1 MSGLPAAAGAG
12 PRAIVHADLDAFFA
26 SVEQRDRPELR
37 GRPVLVGGRPESRG
51 VVAAASY
58 EARRFGVH
66 SAMPMR
72 TAVRLCPRAV
82 IVAPRFDVYARV
94 SAQVMALFHAISPL
108 VEPLSLDE
116 AYLDCGHLSD
126 FWPRA
131 EAFGRE
137 LKERV
142 RAEVGLTI
150 SVGIATSKSVAKIAS
165 DLRKPDGLLVVRPG
179 EEAAVLVS
187 LPVGRLWGVGPRS
200 CERLAA
206 LGVHTIGELA
216 ACEAATLRPIFGSWT
231 ETLLAMARGID
242 ERPVEPQRERKSIGR
257 ETTFAADLAPGDQLE
272 RALAKLC
279 AEVAERLQRRGLR
292 GRTVTLKLRRADFS
306 THTRQVTLPAAI
318 ADGDDLRAV
327 AARLLAEEV
336 RPDERLR
343 LIGVSV
349 SGFAHE
355 VQLPLFPFRVD
366 GFSAAGIR

>member
-1 MSGLPAAAGAG
+1 MNGPLATGAR

-37 GRPVLVGGRPESRG
+37 GRPVLVGGQPESRG

-72 TAVRLCPRAV
+72 TAVRRCPHAV

-94 SAQVMALFHAISPL
+94 SAQVMALFHTLSPL

-116 AYLDCGHLSD
+116 AYLDCGHLAD
-126 FWPRA
+126 FWSRA
-131 EAFGRE
+131 EAFGRD

-150 SVGIATSKSVAKIAS
+150 SVGIATTKSAAKIAS
-165 DLRKPDGLLVVRPG
+165 DLRKPDGLLIVPPG
-179 EEAAVLVS
+179 QEAAFLAP
-187 LPVGRLWGVGPRS
+187 LPVGVLWGIGPRS
-200 CERLAA
+200 RERLAA
-206 LGVHTIGELA
+206 LGVRTIGELA
-216 ACEAATLRPIFGSWT
+216 AREAAELRPIFGSWA
-231 ETLLAMARGID
+231 ETLLAMARGSD
-242 ERPVEPQRERKSIGR
+242 ERLVTPERERKSIGR
-257 ETTFAADLAPGDQLE
+257 ETTFAADLAPGERLE
-272 RALAKLC
+272 HALAELC
-279 AEVAERLQRRGLR
+279 AEVADRLQRRGLR
-292 GRTVTLKLRRADFS
+292 GRTVTLKVRRADFS
-306 THTRQVTLPAAI
+306 THTRQITLPTAI

-327 AARLLAEEV
+327 ATRLLAEDV
-336 RPDERLR
+336 RPGERVR

-355 VQLPLFPFRVD
+355 VQLPLFPFRAS
-366 GFSAAGIR
+366 GCSAVGVR